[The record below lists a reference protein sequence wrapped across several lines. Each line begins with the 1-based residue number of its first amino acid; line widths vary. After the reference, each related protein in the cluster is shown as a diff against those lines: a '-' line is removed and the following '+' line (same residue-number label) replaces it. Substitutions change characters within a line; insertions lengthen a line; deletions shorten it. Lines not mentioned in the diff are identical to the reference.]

1 MSETNA
7 ENRDLAAEL
16 LYNVDDN
23 SRVLGTSG
31 TRRENDPV
39 GVECADFLNR
49 QLVVADNPD
58 IRLKLA
64 DVLIEIV

>member
-1 MSETNA
+1 MTEA
-7 ENRDLAAEL
+7 YAQNRDLTAEL

-39 GVECADFLNR
+39 GVQRAYFLNR

-58 IRLKLA
+58 VWLKLA
-64 DVLIEIV
+64 DVLLEVV